1 MTTTFIWDL
10 DGTLLDSYDAI
21 LAGIEETYAHY
32 DLDFDRARIHSY
44 ILKHSVQKL
53 LEEVAS
59 EKGLDAAE
67 MNVFRGASLKE
78 KNAQIRLMAGA
89 TEMLVWA
96 EEQGIVQFVYT
107 HKGLNAH
114 QILQDLGIHD
124 YFTEIITTANGF
136 ERKPHPEGVD
146 YLVEKYSLDKQKTY
160 YIGDRTLDVDVAVNS
175 GIQSINFCDYRPE
188 INQKIEK
195 LMDIKQLFTKE
206 KADQN

>member
-1 MTTTFIWDL
+1 MTKAFIWDL

-32 DLDFDRARIHSY
+32 GLDFDRESIQSY

-53 LEEVAS
+53 LEKVAS

-67 MNVFRGASLKE
+67 MNVFRVASLKE
-78 KNAQIRLMAGA
+78 KNAQIHLMKGA
-89 TEMLVWA
+89 AEILAWA
-96 EEQGIVQFVYT
+96 EEKGIAQFVDT

-114 QILQDLGIHD
+114 QILQALGIYD

-146 YLVEKYSLDKQKTY
+146 YLIEKYGLDKQETY

-175 GIQSINFCDYRPE
+175 SIQSINFCDYRPE

-195 LMDIKQLFTKE
+195 LVDIKQLFTR
-206 KADQN
+206 

>member
-1 MTTTFIWDL
+1 MTKAFIWDL

-32 DLDFDRARIHSY
+32 GLDFDRESIHSY

-53 LEEVAS
+53 LEKVAS

-67 MNVFRGASLKE
+67 MNTFRGASLKE
-78 KNAQIRLMAGA
+78 KNAQVHLMEGA
-89 TEMLVWA
+89 AEILSWA
-96 EEQGIVQFVYT
+96 EEQGIAQFVYT

-124 YFTEIITTANGF
+124 YFTEIITTANDF

-146 YLVEKYSLDKQKTY
+146 YLLEKYGLDKQETY

-175 GIQSINFCDYRPE
+175 GIQSINFCNYRPE

-195 LMDIKQLFTKE
+195 LMDIKQLFTR
-206 KADQN
+206 

>member
-1 MTTTFIWDL
+1 MKKAFIWDL

-32 DLDFDRARIHSY
+32 DLDFDGEGIHSY
-44 ILKHSVQKL
+44 ILKHCVHKL
-53 LEEVAS
+53 LEKVAF

-67 MNVFRGASLKE
+67 MNAFRGASLKE
-78 KNAQIRLMAGA
+78 KNAQVHLMEGA
-89 TEMLVWA
+89 AEILAWA
-96 EEQGIVQFVYT
+96 EEQGIAQFVYT

-136 ERKPHPEGVD
+136 ECKPHPEGVD
-146 YLVEKYSLDKQKTY
+146 YLLEKYGLDKQKTY
-160 YIGDRTLDVDVAVNS
+160 YIGDRTLDVDVACNS

-195 LMDIKQLFTKE
+195 LVDIKQLFTR
-206 KADQN
+206 

>member
-1 MTTTFIWDL
+1 MKKAFIWDL

-32 DLDFDRARIHSY
+32 GLDFDRASIHSY

-59 EKGLDAAE
+59 EKDLDAAE

-78 KNAQIRLMAGA
+78 KNAQVYLMEGA
-89 TEMLVWA
+89 AEILAWA
-96 EEQGIVQFVYT
+96 KEQGIAQFVYT

-146 YLVEKYSLDKQKTY
+146 YLLKK
-160 YIGDRTLDVDVAVNS
+160 
-175 GIQSINFCDYRPE
+175 
-188 INQKIEK
+188 
-195 LMDIKQLFTKE
+195 
-206 KADQN
+206 

>member
-1 MTTTFIWDL
+1 MTTAFIWDL

-32 DLDFDRARIHSY
+32 GLDFDREGIHSY

-53 LEEVAS
+53 LEKVAF

-67 MNVFRGASLKE
+67 MNAFRGASLKE
-78 KNAQIRLMAGA
+78 KNAQVHLMEGA
-89 TEMLVWA
+89 AEILAWA
-96 EEQGIVQFVYT
+96 EEQGIAQFVYT

-114 QILQDLGIHD
+114 QILKDLGIHD
-124 YFTEIITTANGF
+124 YFIEIITAANGF

-146 YLVEKYSLDKQKTY
+146 YMLDKYGLDKQETY

-195 LMDIKQLFTKE
+195 LVDIKQLFTR
-206 KADQN
+206 

>member
-1 MTTTFIWDL
+1 MTKAFIWDL

-32 DLDFDRARIHSY
+32 GLDFDREGIHSY

-53 LEEVAS
+53 LEKVAS
-59 EKGLDAAE
+59 EKGLDAAD
-67 MNVFRGASLKE
+67 MNAFRGASLKE
-78 KNAQIRLMAGA
+78 KNAQVHLMEGA
-89 TEMLVWA
+89 AEILAWA
-96 EEQGIVQFVYT
+96 EEQGVAQFVYT

-124 YFTEIITTANGF
+124 YFTEIITAANGF

-146 YLVEKYSLDKQKTY
+146 YLLAKYGLDKQKTY

-195 LMDIKQLFTKE
+195 LVDIKQLFTR
-206 KADQN
+206 

>member
-1 MTTTFIWDL
+1 MITAFIWDL

-32 DLDFDRARIHSY
+32 DLDFDREGIHSY

-53 LEEVAS
+53 LEKVAS

-67 MNVFRGASLKE
+67 MNAFRGASLKE
-78 KNAQIRLMAGA
+78 KNAQVHLMEGA
-89 TEMLVWA
+89 EEILAWA
-96 EEQGIVQFVYT
+96 EEQGIAQFVYT

-114 QILQDLGIHD
+114 QILQDLGIHA

-136 ERKPHPEGVD
+136 ERKPNPEGVD
-146 YLVEKYSLDKQKTY
+146 YLLAKYGLDKQKTF

-195 LMDIKQLFTKE
+195 LVGIKQLFTR
-206 KADQN
+206 

>member
-1 MTTTFIWDL
+1 MKKAFIWDL

-21 LAGIEETYAHY
+21 LAGIEETYAY
-32 DLDFDRARIHSY
+32 YGLDFDRERIHSY

-53 LEEVAS
+53 LEKVAS
-59 EKGLDAAE
+59 EKGLDATE
-67 MNVFRGASLKE
+67 MNAFRGASLKE
-78 KNAQIRLMAGA
+78 KNAQVHLMEGA
-89 TEMLVWA
+89 AEILAWG
-96 EEQGIVQFVYT
+96 EEQGITQFVYT

-114 QILQDLGIHD
+114 QILKGLGIHD

-136 ERKPHPEGVD
+136 ERKPHPEGID
-146 YLVEKYSLDKQKTY
+146 YLIEKYSLDKQDTY

-195 LMDIKQLFTKE
+195 LVDIKQLFTR
-206 KADQN
+206 

>member
-1 MTTTFIWDL
+1 MTKAFIWDL

-32 DLDFDRARIHSY
+32 GLDFDREGIHSY

-53 LEEVAS
+53 LEKVVS

-67 MNVFRGASLKE
+67 MNAFRGASLKE
-78 KNAQIRLMAGA
+78 KNAQVHLMEGA
-89 TEMLVWA
+89 EEILAWA
-96 EEQGIVQFVYT
+96 EEQGIAQFVYT

-136 ERKPHPEGVD
+136 ERK
-146 YLVEKYSLDKQKTY
+146 
-160 YIGDRTLDVDVAVNS
+160 
-175 GIQSINFCDYRPE
+175 SINFCDYRPE

-195 LMDIKQLFTKE
+195 LVEIKQLFTR
-206 KADQN
+206 